1 MLPTFCNSGS
11 AALGRL
17 RAAAARGDRSG
28 LPARPAQPVSLAAE
42 TRAYFRCFPLEA
54 TISVQQCRANRER
67 LSPHEALALPFDLPP
82 WWVQPLPCW
91 SCTLAVQV
99 EASRVPF
106 YSAEEVL
113 SGVARQASESLPA
126 ARRAGGSHD
135 AARRP
140 SAAHSAAPPLLH

>member
-1 MLPTFCNSGS
+1 MLPTFCNSVS
-11 AALGRL
+11 TLPGRL
-17 RAAAARGDRSG
+17 RAAAARGEVSAF
-28 LPARPAQPVSLAAE
+28 LARRAQLVPLAAE
-42 TRAYFRCFPLEA
+42 TRAYFRCFPLDA

-99 EASRVPF
+99 EAGRVPF

-113 SGVARQASESLPA
+113 SGA
-126 ARRAGGSHD
+126 ARRASE
-135 AARRP
+135 P
-140 SAAHSAAPPLLH
+140 YSAAPPTLL